1 MTDDSISKVLIQG
14 KPPVAKCEQVL
25 EEIENLA
32 HLMEEEGARKIIKLK
47 ANALEH
53 MHVLVLSAM
62 FYRNMT

>member
-1 MTDDSISKVLIQG
+1 MLIYTLMQISSISKVLIQG

-53 MHVLVLSAM
+53 MYVLS
-62 FYRNMT
+62 